1 MKAKYLMIATV
12 ATMLAACSNDEN
24 EVNNGP
30 VEARITAGVSG
41 PSTRAVD
48 DKWKTS
54 DNIGVRVESVT
65 GTTAGIDSKMAD
77 SYKNV
82 KYTASTLTNDDKT
95 ATFTPATTGAGI
107 FFQDASET
115 VTFTAYAPYQASS
128 AANALPGTKGDGV
141 IGVNTDGSADNTQA
155 ASQEKID
162 FLFASGATASKSSP
176 IVTFANKT
184 NEPSGTDC
192 SFKHK
197 MARLQLVLNVSTS
210 DGFAAGDM
218 IKEGNVFK
226 LSGLKHEGTFNVTTG
241 ATSVTSENATADWVI
256 TLFKHTDAENV
267 RTYSLIL
274 LPQDVSQNGLKLA
287 ITIDGQVYTTKDD
300 AIKPNLEAG
309 KSYSYE
315 ITAKKQGL
323 KVNGCTITAW
333 TSVDGTEG
341 DATMGGVD
349 IK

>member
-48 DKWKTS
+48 DTWNTS
-54 DNIGVRVESVT
+54 DNIGVRVASVT
-65 GTTAGIDSKMAD
+65 GTTADIDSKMVE

-82 KYTASTLTNDDKT
+82 KYTASKLENDNKT

-115 VTFTAYAPYQASS
+115 VTFTAYAPYQES
-128 AANALPGTKGDGV
+128 AADALPGTKGDGI

-155 ASQEKID
+155 DNQEKID

-176 IVTFANKT
+176 TVTFAKEDDSN
-184 NEPSGTDC
+184 DH

-197 MARLQLVLNVSTS
+197 MARLKLVLKVSAS
-210 DGFAAGDM
+210 DGFDAGDM
-218 IKEGNVFK
+218 VKTGNTFK
-226 LSGLKHEGTFNVTTG
+226 LSGLKHGGTFNVTTG
-241 ATSVTSENATADWVI
+241 ETSVTSENATDNWVI
-256 TLFKHTDAENV
+256 TSFKHTDAENV

-274 LPQDVSQNGLKLA
+274 LPQDVSQSQVGLKLA
-287 ITIDGQVYTTKDD
+287 ITIDGQVYTTKDN

-323 KVNGCTITAW
+323 KVNGCTITPWAGN
-333 TSVDGTEG
+333 TTTTGG
-341 DATMGGVD
+341 NATMGGVD
-349 IK
+349 IL

>member
-30 VEARITAGVSG
+30 VEAWITAGVSG

-48 DKWKTS
+48 DTWKTS
-54 DNIGVRVESVT
+54 DNIGVRVASVT
-65 GTTAGIDSKMAD
+65 GTTTGIDSKMAD

-82 KYTASTLTNDDKT
+82 KYKAGTLTNDNKT

-107 FFQDASET
+107 FFQDANET
-115 VTFTAYAPYQASS
+115 VTFTAYAPYQES
-128 AANALPGTKGDGV
+128 AADALPGTEGV
-141 IGVNTDGSADNTQA
+141 VDVNTDGSADNTQA
-155 ASQEKID
+155 DNQEKID

-176 IVTFANKT
+176 TVTFAKVD
-184 NEPSGTDC
+184 ESQDH

-197 MARLQLVLNVSTS
+197 MARLELVLKVSTS

-218 IKEGNVFK
+218 VKTENTFK
-226 LSGLKHEGTFNVTTG
+226 LSGLKHGGTFNVTTG
-241 ATSVTSENATADWVI
+241 ATSVTSENATNDWVI
-256 TLFKHTDAENV
+256 TSFKHTDTDNV

-274 LPQDVSQNGLKLA
+274 LPQTVSTSGLKLA
-287 ITIDGQVYTTKDD
+287 ITIDGQVYTTKDN
-300 AIKPNLEAG
+300 AINPNLEAG
-309 KSYSYE
+309 NSYSYE

-323 KVNGCTITAW
+323 KVEGCTITSW
-333 TSVDGTEG
+333 VDHSNTGG
-341 DATMGGVD
+341 DATMGGVK
-349 IK
+349 IQ

>member
-48 DKWKTS
+48 DTWNTS
-54 DNIGVRVESVT
+54 DNIGVRVASVT
-65 GTTAGIDSKMAD
+65 GTTADIDSKMAD

-82 KYTASTLTNDDKT
+82 KYTASKLTDEGKT
-95 ATFTPATTGAGI
+95 AIFTATAGAGI

-115 VTFTAYAPYQASS
+115 VTFTAYAPYQES
-128 AANALPGTKGDGV
+128 AANALPGTEGDGV
-141 IGVNTDGSADNTQA
+141 IVVDTKGLTDNTQA

-162 FLFASGATASKSSP
+162 FLFASGATASKSNP
-176 IVTFANKT
+176 TVTFAKEDDSN
-184 NEPSGTDC
+184 DH

-197 MARLQLVLNVSTS
+197 MARLELKLKVSTS
-210 DGFAAGDM
+210 DGFDAGDM
-218 IKEGNVFK
+218 VKTGNTFK
-226 LSGLKHEGTFNVTTG
+226 LSGLKHGGTFNVTTG
-241 ATSVTSENATADWVI
+241 ETSVTSENTTNDWVI
-256 TLFKHTDAENV
+256 TSFKHTDASNV

-274 LPQDVSQNGLKLA
+274 LPQDVSQSQVGLKLA
-287 ITIDGQVYTTKDD
+287 ITIDGQVYTTKDN

-323 KVNGCTITAW
+323 KVEGCTITPW
-333 TSVDGTEG
+333 VSNSTTGG
-341 DATMGGVD
+341 NATMGGVD
-349 IK
+349 IL

>member
-107 FFQDASET
+107 FFQDANET
-115 VTFTAYAPYQASS
+115 VTFTAYAPYQES
-128 AANALPGTKGDGV
+128 AANALPGTEGDGV
-141 IGVNTDGSADNTQA
+141 IDVNTDGSIDNTQA
-155 ASQEKID
+155 GSQEKID

-176 IVTFANKT
+176 AVTFADKT
-184 NEPSGTDC
+184 SELNGTDC

-197 MARLQLVLNVSTS
+197 MARLKLVLKVSTS
-210 DGFAAGDM
+210 DGFVAGDM
-218 IKEGNVFK
+218 VKTGNTFK

-241 ATSVTSENATADWVI
+241 VTSVTSTNATSDWEI
-256 TLFKHTDAENV
+256 TSFKHTDAENV

-287 ITIDGQVYTTKDD
+287 ITIDEQVYTTKDN

-323 KVNGCTITAW
+323 KVEGCTITPW
-333 TSVDGTEG
+333 VSNTTTGG
-341 DATMGGVD
+341 NATMGGVD
-349 IK
+349 IL